1 MVYARF
7 AVLALSSAWLVQG
20 QQSPERL
27 QLRELVQ
34 SALAANP
41 EIKAAQKAYEAL
53 AQRPR
58 SEAALPDPMIGI
70 GYNAVGYPLPGAG
83 LGREPMANI
92 GVMVTQEIPYPGKRG
107 IRADVAR
114 KEAEAE
120 WHAYQDVQLNVI
132 ARVKQAYYELQHGHQ
147 MLEVID
153 RNRDV
158 LQRMLT
164 TAEDR
169 YSVGEGIQQDVIRTQ
184 AQISILEAQR
194 VQVQASLLTAQ
205 AALNGVLNR
214 PMGTPVGVPPEP
226 RVHGVLPPYSELLAN
241 ALANTPMVARDEKMI
256 ERSES
261 ALRLARKEWYPDFAV
276 NAGYYSMGTMGNM
289 YMLRADVRV
298 PLRGSRQRAGI
309 TEQAN
314 MLAQSRRSYEATQQ
328 NLAAQL
334 KQEYAMAEAA
344 LRLMRIYA
352 DTVIPQANLALESAL
367 ASYSTGKAEFMT
379 ALQNFMTGVEYEM
392 NYHQQMLAY
401 HLALTRLEQMSST
414 TISHEGDRR

>member
-7 AVLALSSAWLVQG
+7 AVLALAGFLILQG
-20 QQSPERL
+20 QEPERL
-27 QLRELVQ
+27 DLRNLMET
-34 SALAANP
+34 ALAANP
-41 EIKAAQKAYEAL
+41 EIRAAQKGYEAM

-58 SEAALPDPMIGI
+58 SEAALPDPMVGL

-120 WHAYQDVQLNVI
+120 WQAYRDVQLNVL
-132 ARVKQAYYELQHGHQ
+132 ARVKQAYYELQHSYQ

-153 RNRDV
+153 RNREV
-158 LQRMLT
+158 LQRMLA
-164 TAEDR
+164 TAENR

-184 AQISILEAQR
+184 AQLSILEAQR
-194 VQVQASLLTAQ
+194 VQIQASVDTAK

-214 PMGTPVGVPPEP
+214 PIGTPVGVPPEP
-226 RVHGVLPPYSELLAN
+226 QIHEVLPPYTELLASALEN
-241 ALANTPMVARDEKMI
+241 APMVARDQKMI

-261 ALRLARKEWYPDFAV
+261 ALRLARKEWYPDLAV
-276 NAGYYSMGTMGNM
+276 NAGYYSMGSMGNM
-289 YMLRADVRV
+289 YMLRADVRI
-298 PLRGSRQRAGI
+298 PLWGSKQRAEI

-314 MLAQSRRSYEATQQ
+314 TLAQSRRSYEGTQQ

-334 KQEYAMAEAA
+334 KQEYAVAEAA
-344 LRLMRIYA
+344 RRLMTLYA
-352 DTVIPQANLALESAL
+352 DTVIPQANFALESAL
-367 ASYSTGKAEFMT
+367 ASYSTGKADFMT

-401 HLALTRLEQMSST
+401 HLAVTRLEQMSAT
-414 TISHEGDRR
+414 TISHEGGRP